1 MCNQQE
7 TCSEWITLHRIDG
20 EEIQLEAGSIIGL
33 VPYTPTYAPGTTV
46 ITRGGYNIVVREH
59 ISEIKELLDF
69 DMVDVNDR
77 EKLLN
82 QIDTQADTIL
92 QQSKTIEYWM
102 KQHDE
107 TAKQLRNEHDAN
119 ERYCKYGST
128 LMDDNSRLTKER
140 DAEREAAKN
149 LQVKCDQ
156 HWAEIV
162 RLRAE
167 SGGRLDRIEKMAAEG
182 ADLQNQLTAAN
193 LHIASLTETCA
204 NQRKKICDM
213 ADGGPDMGLSL
224 RREIARLKN
233 DIVGL
238 KNKIIKKDVDI
249 ASLTQKLNEVTGA
262 LKKVTEE
269 RDQAII
275 RAKNA
280 EYDANV
286 LRDRFCYTSQ
296 NGPSANAQRY
306 GYSVIISDGLSDYA
320 KWPGTK

>member
-7 TCSEWITLHRIDG
+7 TCSEWITLHKFDD
-20 EEIQLEAGSIIGL
+20 EEIQLSADLIVGM
-33 VPYTPTYAPGTTV
+33 VPYDKTMYPGTTI

-77 EKLLN
+77 EKLIA

-107 TAKQLRNEHDAN
+107 AAKQLTD
-119 ERYCKYGST
+119 G
-128 LMDDNSRLTKER
+128 
-140 DAEREAAKN
+140 EA
-149 LQVKCDQ
+149 
-156 HWAEIV
+156 
-162 RLRAE
+162 R
-167 SGGRLDRIEKMAAEG
+167 
-182 ADLQNQLTAAN
+182 
-193 LHIASLTETCA
+193 IASLTETCA

-238 KNKIIKKDVDI
+238 ENKIIKKDADI

-262 LKKVTEE
+262 LNYTRASRDGWENTAATYARGTDYYKSLIDSALRDDPKSYVADDGSISEDPLRAKLPEMVKGYRDALKKVTEE
-269 RDQAII
+269 RDKLADSGVIG
-275 RAKNA
+275 
-280 EYDANV
+280 
-286 LRDRFCYTSQ
+286 FCSDPH
-296 NGPSANAQRY
+296 NLL
-306 GYSVIISDGLSDYA
+306 GYKITYHVDKPMATGLSDYA

>member
-1 MCNQQE
+1 MCNQKE

-20 EEIQLEAGSIIGL
+20 EEIQLNSDLIVGL
-33 VPYTPTYAPGTTV
+33 VPYYQAMCPGTTI
-46 ITRGGYNIVVREH
+46 ITHGGYNVVVREH

-69 DMVDVNDR
+69 DMVDVSDR
-77 EKLLN
+77 EKLIN

-107 TAKQLRNEHDAN
+107 AAKQLGA
-119 ERYCKYGST
+119 ERDTCERHCQHASR
-128 LMDDNSRLTKER
+128 LMDDNSKLTK
-140 DAEREAAKN
+140 K
-149 LQVKCDQ
+149 
-156 HWAEIV
+156 
-162 RLRAE
+162 
-167 SGGRLDRIEKMAAEG
+167 
-182 ADLQNQLTAAN
+182 
-193 LHIASLTETCA
+193 LTE
-204 NQRKKICDM
+204 
-213 ADGGPDMGLSL
+213 
-224 RREIARLKN
+224 
-233 DIVGL
+233 
-238 KNKIIKKDVDI
+238 
-249 ASLTQKLNEVTGA
+249 VTDA

-306 GYSVIISDGLSDYA
+306 GYSVIFSDGLSDYA

>member
-7 TCSEWITLHRIDG
+7 MCSEWITLHRIDG

-33 VPYTPTYAPGTTV
+33 VPYTQTYAPGTTV

-69 DMVDVNDR
+69 DMVDVSDR
-77 EKLLN
+77 EKLIA

-107 TAKQLRNEHDAN
+107 AAKQLADGNA
-119 ERYCKYGST
+119 
-128 LMDDNSRLTKER
+128 
-140 DAEREAAKN
+140 
-149 LQVKCDQ
+149 
-156 HWAEIV
+156 
-162 RLRAE
+162 
-167 SGGRLDRIEKMAAEG
+167 RIAF
-182 ADLQNQLTAAN
+182 
-193 LHIASLTETCA
+193 LTETCA

-238 KNKIIKKDVDI
+238 ENKIIKKDADI
-249 ASLTQKLNEVTGA
+249 ASPTKKLNEVTDA

-269 RDQAII
+269 RDKLADSGVIG
-275 RAKNA
+275 
-280 EYDANV
+280 
-286 LRDRFCYTSQ
+286 F
-296 NGPSANAQRY
+296 Y
-306 GYSVIISDGLSDYA
+306 GDTHNLLGYKITYHVDKPMATGLSDYA

>member
-1 MCNQQE
+1 
-7 TCSEWITLHRIDG
+7 
-20 EEIQLEAGSIIGL
+20 
-33 VPYTPTYAPGTTV
+33 
-46 ITRGGYNIVVREH
+46 
-59 ISEIKELLDF
+59 
-69 DMVDVNDR
+69 
-77 EKLLN
+77 
-82 QIDTQADTIL
+82 
-92 QQSKTIEYWM
+92 M

-107 TAKQLRNEHDAN
+107 AAKQLADGNA
-119 ERYCKYGST
+119 
-128 LMDDNSRLTKER
+128 
-140 DAEREAAKN
+140 
-149 LQVKCDQ
+149 
-156 HWAEIV
+156 
-162 RLRAE
+162 
-167 SGGRLDRIEKMAAEG
+167 RIAF
-182 ADLQNQLTAAN
+182 
-193 LHIASLTETCA
+193 LTETCA

-238 KNKIIKKDVDI
+238 ENKIIKKDADI
-249 ASLTQKLNEVTGA
+249 ASLTKKLNEVTDA

-286 LRDRFCYTSQ
+286 LRDRLCYTSQ

-306 GYSVIISDGLSDYA
+306 GYSVIFSDGLSDYA

>member
-33 VPYTPTYAPGTTV
+33 VPYTQTYAPGTTV

-69 DMVDVNDR
+69 EMVDIDKEVVDDR
-77 EKLLN
+77 DKLIA

-92 QQSKTIEYWM
+92 QQSDTIEYWM

-107 TAKQLRNEHDAN
+107 AAKQLTD
-119 ERYCKYGST
+119 G
-128 LMDDNSRLTKER
+128 
-140 DAEREAAKN
+140 EA
-149 LQVKCDQ
+149 
-156 HWAEIV
+156 
-162 RLRAE
+162 R
-167 SGGRLDRIEKMAAEG
+167 
-182 ADLQNQLTAAN
+182 
-193 LHIASLTETCA
+193 IASLTETCA

-238 KNKIIKKDVDI
+238 ENKIIKKDADI
-249 ASLTQKLNEVTGA
+249 ASLTQKPNEVTDA

-269 RDQAII
+269 RDKLA
-275 RAKNA
+275 
-280 EYDANV
+280 DSGV
-286 LRDRFCYTSQ
+286 TSI
-296 NGPSANAQRY
+296 Y
-306 GYSVIISDGLSDYA
+306 GDPHCPLVYKI
-320 KWPGTK
+320 T